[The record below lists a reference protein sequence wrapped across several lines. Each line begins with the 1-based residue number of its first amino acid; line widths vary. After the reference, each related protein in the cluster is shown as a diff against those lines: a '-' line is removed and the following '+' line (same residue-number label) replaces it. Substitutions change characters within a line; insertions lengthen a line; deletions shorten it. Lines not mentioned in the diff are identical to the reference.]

1 MGFKIKTIK
10 SIIRNQHLRGIGIV
24 LLINSL
30 SKILLFITSVY
41 TSKCLGVY
49 NLGVS
54 SQIMTYGVQASLVFN
69 GGLDPIAIKEISTDK
84 SKIEIITAAILL
96 FRVGLA
102 LLMLSILISVAFI
115 LISDIHLRVVWIVGG
130 ILMLVNSANISF
142 AFQGASNFIIA
153 AISSLVS
160 ASIGLLGAMI
170 FFKKDMPMGSD
181 IVLAIFS
188 AAAGLAYSG
197 FIFCRIYNQRS
208 NYTIRGYIKILIE
221 NLQLLLS
228 SSWMY
233 WIISILVFVYSS
245 SQILVVGYFF
255 GDMEAGLYRSAI
267 IFSSGLYLIF
277 NSANVFLIPKLT
289 EWSNVSSKN
298 IWDKQIRLAKIQ
310 FYVGLPI
317 VTIAIFLAQYVY
329 SEYMGVEFI
338 GGNQIFQVL
347 AFDNLIVFIGQIFY
361 WGLTARG
368 DHKQVMWSTLYG
380 SIGFVFFAIVLGSQF
395 GPIGIAIASVI
406 SNIIIHLYAYYITS
420 KNHK

>member
-1 MGFKIKTIK
+1 
-10 SIIRNQHLRGIGIV
+10 
-24 LLINSL
+24 
-30 SKILLFITSVY
+30 
-41 TSKCLGVY
+41 
-49 NLGVS
+49 
-54 SQIMTYGVQASLVFN
+54 
-69 GGLDPIAIKEISTDK
+69 
-84 SKIEIITAAILL
+84 
-96 FRVGLA
+96 
-102 LLMLSILISVAFI
+102 
-115 LISDIHLRVVWIVGG
+115 VVWIVGG